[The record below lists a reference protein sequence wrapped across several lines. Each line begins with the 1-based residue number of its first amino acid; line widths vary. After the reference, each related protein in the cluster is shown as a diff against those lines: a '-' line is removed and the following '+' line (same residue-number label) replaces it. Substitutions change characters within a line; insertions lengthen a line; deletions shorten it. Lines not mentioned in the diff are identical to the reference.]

1 MEIMWKLTIT
11 QKRMSKHIDGMI
23 TENVEFESGSI
34 DELTML
40 VIRLTATQTTA
51 ETTYKIEK
59 AGAKDE

>member
-1 MEIMWKLTIT
+1 MWKLTIT

-23 TENVEFESGSI
+23 AENVEFESSSI

-51 ETTYKIEK
+51 EASYKIEK
-59 AGAKDE
+59 VGADNE

>member
-1 MEIMWKLTIT
+1 MWKLTIT
-11 QKRMSKHIDGMI
+11 QKRKSKYVEGMI
-23 TENVEFESGSI
+23 SESVEIESGSI

-59 AGAKDE
+59 AGVDNE

>member
-23 TENVEFESGSI
+23 TENVEFESSSI

-51 ETTYKIEK
+51 ETIYKVEK
-59 AGAKDE
+59 VGVHNE

>member
-1 MEIMWKLTIT
+1 MWKLTIT

-59 AGAKDE
+59 AGVDNE